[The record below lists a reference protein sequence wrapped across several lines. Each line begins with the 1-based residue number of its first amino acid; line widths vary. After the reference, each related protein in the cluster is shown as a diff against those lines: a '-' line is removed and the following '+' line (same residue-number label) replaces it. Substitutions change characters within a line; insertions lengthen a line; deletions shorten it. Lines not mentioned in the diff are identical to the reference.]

1 MNDDVIEMH
10 GLRVLLFAGE
20 GDKLAAARDANTFL
34 SETWAQ
40 DATLAVIPV
49 SRLGDDFLDL
59 KTRIAGEVIQKFVNY
74 QIRLAILGDI
84 SAWADTSKPLR
95 DFVYETNRG
104 RSLWFIRDLA
114 ELEQRLAI
122 HAAG

>member
-1 MNDDVIEMH
+1 MSDETIEMH
-10 GLRVLLFAGE
+10 GVRVLLFAGDGE
-20 GDKLAAARDANTFL
+20 KLAAAQDANLFL
-34 SETWAQ
+34 SETWAR

-49 SRLGDDFLDL
+49 SRLGGDFLDL

-74 QIRLAILGDI
+74 QVGLAILGDI

-114 ELEQRLAI
+114 ELDQRLAI
-122 HAAG
+122 KAAG

>member
-1 MNDDVIEMH
+1 MSDETIEMH
-10 GLRVLLFAGE
+10 GVRVLLFAGDGE
-20 GDKLAAARDANTFL
+20 KLAAAQDANLFL
-34 SETWAQ
+34 SETWAR

-49 SRLGDDFLDL
+49 SRLGGDFFDL

-74 QIRLAILGDI
+74 QVGLAILGDI

-114 ELEQRLAI
+114 ELDQRLAI
-122 HAAG
+122 KAAG

>member
-1 MNDDVIEMH
+1 MNDDIIEIH
-10 GLRVLLFAGE
+10 GLRVLVFAGE

-34 SETWAQ
+34 SDTWAQ

-74 QIRLAILGDI
+74 QIHLTILGDI

>member
-1 MNDDVIEMH
+1 MSDETIEMH
-10 GLRVLLFAGE
+10 GVRVLLFAGE
-20 GDKLAAARDANTFL
+20 GEKLAAAQDANLFL
-34 SETWAQ
+34 SETWAH
-40 DATLAVIPV
+40 DAALAVIPV

-74 QIRLAILGDI
+74 HVGLAILGDI
-84 SAWADTSKPLR
+84 SAWSDTSKALR

-114 ELEQRLAI
+114 ELDQRLAMG
-122 HAAG
+122 AAG

>member
-1 MNDDVIEMH
+1 MSDDVSEIH
-10 GLRVLLFAGE
+10 GVRVLLFAGE

>member
-1 MNDDVIEMH
+1 MNDDVKEMH
-10 GLRVLLFAGE
+10 GVRILVFGGE
-20 GDKLAAARDANTFL
+20 GEKLAAAPDANMFL

-84 SAWADTSKPLR
+84 SAWTSTSKALR

-114 ELEQRLAI
+114 ELDQRLAMT
-122 HAAG
+122 AVG

>member
-34 SETWAQ
+34 SETWSQ

-74 QIRLAILGDI
+74 QIHLAILGDI
-84 SAWADTSKPLR
+84 SAWTDTSKPLR

>member
-10 GLRVLLFAGE
+10 GLRVLLFAAE

-34 SETWAQ
+34 SDTWAQ

-74 QIRLAILGDI
+74 QIHLTILGDI